1 MLQPYIIIARI
12 IHYKGVIYMYLASDG
27 IEAAVN
33 ALNPQNIARLER
45 EARRERARLVSA
57 ATRGLLV
64 RLRRAFTRTGTRPA

>member
-1 MLQPYIIIARI
+1 
-12 IHYKGVIYMYLASDG
+12 MYLASDG

-57 ATRGLLV
+57 MTRGFV
-64 RLRRAFTRTGTRPA
+64 ARLRRAFVRIGTRTGTRPA